1 MLVSIFSA
9 VAIFATLIIIHEAGH
24 FAMAKKL
31 GVRVLR
37 FSVGYP
43 PRIWGI
49 RRGETDYSIGAT
61 PLGGYVRML
70 GDEVAEEPSS
80 ATIEGYLK
88 ELKLDILGAAA
99 KTGWLARSGK
109 KGDEAVEAIAAE
121 LYRPTGNDANGAGRR
136 TGTDDLAAPTP
147 AAASVADTA
156 RALAVLGREPK
167 ADEAILLREIESTGT
182 VKLAVERLAA
192 NKPSA
197 LIQIYQARAFP
208 SQPLVKRIA
217 IVLAGP
223 FSNIIFAPLLLTVV
237 FMTGVPMTLPV
248 IGTVKP
254 DLPGHAAGLRSGDD
268 IIQLNGT
275 AIETFDE
282 LSEAV
287 KGSKGQPLELKVRRL
302 VNGKLGTL
310 DVRVTPKRMEEPTIF
325 GTKARTWVMGVTPRG
340 DESVRRFGPTSAF
353 EQAMSQTG
361 HLTVALFVGIGRI
374 VDGTTPARQALGGPI
389 MIAQLAG
396 REARQG
402 FAYVGLFMVM
412 LSLELG
418 IINLLPVPLLDGGHL
433 LFFVIE
439 GVRGKPLK
447 LRHREIAM
455 EVGLFLLVILMAF
468 VILNDISRIIG

>member
-1 MLVSIFSA
+1 
-9 VAIFATLIIIHEAGH
+9 
-24 FAMAKKL
+24 
-31 GVRVLR
+31 
-37 FSVGYP
+37 
-43 PRIWGI
+43 
-49 RRGETDYSIGAT
+49 
-61 PLGGYVRML
+61 ML

-80 ATIEGYLK
+80 ATVEGYLK
-88 ELKLDILGAAA
+88 ELKLDLLGAAA

-109 KGDEAVEAIAAE
+109 KGDEALEAIAAE
-121 LYRPTGNDANGAGRR
+121 LYGPARNNGDNAARR
-136 TGTDDLAAPTP
+136 TGTDDRAAPNATV
-147 AAASVADTA
+147 AVADTA

-167 ADEAILLREIESTGT
+167 ADEAILLREIESAGT

-197 LIQIYQARAFP
+197 LIAIYRARAFP
-208 SQPLVKRIA
+208 SQPLAKRIA

-223 FSNIIFAPLLLTVV
+223 LSNIIFAPLLLTFV

-254 DLPGHAAGLRSGDD
+254 NLPGQAAGLRSGDEV
-268 IIQLNGT
+268 IEVNGT
-275 AIETFDE
+275 EVRTFDE

-287 KGSKGQPLELKVRRL
+287 KGSKGQPLQLKVRRL
-302 VNGKLGTL
+302 VNGKLSTI
-310 DVRVTPKRMEEPTIF
+310 DVRVTPKRMEESSIL
-325 GTKARTWVMGVTPRG
+325 GIKAGTWVMGVTPRG
-340 DESVRRFGPTSAF
+340 DETMQRFGLSSAF
-353 EQAMSQTG
+353 EQSMRQTA

-468 VILNDISRIIG
+468 VILNDISRILG

>member
-1 MLVSIFSA
+1 MLVSIVSA

-49 RRGETDYSIGAT
+49 RRGETDYAIGAT
-61 PLGGYVRML
+61 PLGGYVKML

-80 ATIEGYLK
+80 GTIENYLK
-88 ELKLDILGAAA
+88 ELQLDLQGAAR
-99 KTGWLARSGK
+99 KTGWLARTGE
-109 KGDEAVEAIAAE
+109 KGDEGLRAIAAE
-121 LYRPTGNDANGAGRR
+121 LYGPTRNNGGNAMRR
-136 TGTDDLAAPTP
+136 TGTDDLAAPNAP
-147 AAASVADTA
+147 VAEVADTA
-156 RALAVLGREPK
+156 RAIVVLGREPK
-167 ADEAILLREIESTGT
+167 ADEAILLREIANAGT
-182 VKLAVERLAA
+182 VKLAVEQLAA

-197 LIQIYQARAFP
+197 LIRIYQARAFP
-208 SQPLVKRIA
+208 SQPLAKRIA

-223 FSNIIFAPLLLTVV
+223 LSNIIFAPLLLTFV

-254 DLPGHAAGLRSGDD
+254 DLPGYSAGLRSGDD
-268 IIQLNGT
+268 IFEVNGT
-275 AIETFDE
+275 EVDTFDE

-287 KGSKGQPLELKVRRL
+287 KGSDGQPLELKVRRL
-302 VNGKLGTL
+302 VSGKLSTV
-310 DVRVTPKRMEEPTIF
+310 DIRVTPKRMEQSSIL
-325 GTKARTWVMGVTPRG
+325 GIKAGTWVMGVTPRG
-340 DESVRRFGPTSAF
+340 DETMRRFGLSSAF
-353 EQAMSQTG
+353 QQSMRQTG
-361 HLTVALFVGIGRI
+361 HLTVSLFVGIGRI
-374 VDGTTPARQALGGPI
+374 IDGATPARQALGGPI

-402 FAYVGLFMVM
+402 FAYVGMFMVM

-439 GVRGKPLK
+439 GFRGKPLK

-468 VILNDISRIIG
+468 VILNDISRILG